1 MTNSLSPCVAISAS
15 SGDSDKV
22 TYSRTSSKVSAKLG
36 RRKTHINSGSFS
48 WQDIELYKG
57 LKRIGEGVSRTK
69 KYLFGINYGVYTIK
83 QNTETPV
90 QKDL

>member
-1 MTNSLSPCVAISAS
+1 MANSLSLCVAISAS
-15 SGDSDKV
+15 SGNSDKV

-36 RRKTHINSGSFS
+36 RRKKHINSGSFS
-48 WQDIELYKG
+48 WRDIELYKG
-57 LKRIGEGVSRTK
+57 VGEGVSRTK
-69 KYLFGINYGVYTIK
+69 KYLFGINYRVYTIK